1 LKKILKYFLKGIV
14 LLAGLLLVLYIAL
27 FIYVSIHKKTII
39 KQVTDEIGKKIDGRV
54 SIGDVELSF
63 FSTFPNA
70 SVLLK
75 KVTIT
80 DSLFAIHHHTFFRG
94 EEIFA
99 TLSIGQILK
108 KKFPVNGL
116 KILNAAVYLYTDSTG
131 YTNKYLF
138 KSKRDSTS
146 GDKQSS
152 ESNELR
158 SIVLKSV
165 NVVIDDRDKG
175 KLHDIS
181 VNNLRLKLNQENESL
196 LIDTKADLQIH
207 NLAFNTER
215 GSFLK
220 EKSLEGNFDLRFNKK
235 SGQLQFENIDIKIS
249 KQPFILS
256 GKFDLTGNDP
266 QFTLNI
272 GARKVLYDFAKK
284 LLPPK
289 VDSSLSIVDLDKKF
303 DAEALISGPLKGG
316 QPLILISWKVENSN
330 LITPFLTFDDAT
342 FGGHFTNEADK
353 GLPHTDANSQIA
365 LDHFSAKWNG
375 LPVTSNNIDILNLT
389 QPLLTCD
396 LQSSF
401 SLSDLNGILGS
412 DAIELRSGTGTIDL
426 TYKGPFKRNTQSN
439 SFVNGDV
446 SFHDGTVL
454 YTPRNVEMKNVNGKL
469 ILKNSDVLVESLQ
482 CVVFNNKIVMNG
494 TAKNLLT
501 LMNSQP
507 NKASINW
514 NIYSPS
520 LNLGSFIY
528 LLKSPK
534 KVSSNSQK
542 AKLGKISGKIDEVLD
557 QGIINVVL
565 KADKLQY
572 KKFNASN
579 AVADIT
585 LLQDRYVIN
594 KLSMTQGDGS
604 MNMSG
609 SLVNRKS
616 DFHEGTVT
624 ATLNNVDVSKLF
636 SAFNNFGQNGIEA
649 QNISGKLSA
658 NINATLGLNDD
669 GKAYPG
675 SVAGLVDFS
684 LKNGSLINF
693 EPIKKLQDVIF
704 TRRDFANIQFAELKD
719 RLEIRNE
726 EIKINRMEIESSV
739 LSLFVEGVYS
749 LKGNTDISIQVPL
762 SNLKKRDSAYK
773 PENLGLDKN
782 SGASVFIRARPG
794 SDGTIQF
801 KADLFNKFGKE
812 ERKERRQTRRKERK
826 S

>member
-1 LKKILKYFLKGIV
+1 MKKYLKYFLKGIV
-14 LLAGLLLVLYIAL
+14 LLAGLLVILYIAL
-27 FIYVSIHKKTII
+27 FIYVSIHKKSII
-39 KQVTDEIGKKIDGRV
+39 KQVTDEIGKKIDGKV

-80 DSLFAIHHHTFFRG
+80 DSLFERHHHIFFRG
-94 EEIFA
+94 DEIFA
-99 TLSIGQILK
+99 QLSIGQILK
-108 KKFPVNGL
+108 KRFPVNGL
-116 KILNAAVYLYTDSTG
+116 KVLNAAIYLYTDSTG
-131 YTNKYLF
+131 YTNGYLF
-138 KSKRDSTS
+138 KPKKDSAS
-146 GDKQSS
+146 GEKKSTQSD
-152 ESNELR
+152 ELK

-165 NVVIDDRDKG
+165 NIVIDDKNKG
-175 KLHDIS
+175 KFHDIS
-181 VNNLRLKLNQENESL
+181 INDLRLKLKSDGESL
-196 LIDTKADLQIH
+196 LINTKADLQIH
-207 NLAFNTER
+207 NLTFNIER
-215 GSFLK
+215 GSFVK
-220 EKSLEGNFDLRFNKK
+220 EKSFEGNFDLRFNKN
-235 SGQLQFENIDIKIS
+235 SGQLQFENIDIRIA
-249 KQPFILS
+249 KQTFILS
-256 GKFDLTGNDP
+256 GKFDLKGTHP
-266 QFTLNI
+266 QFSLNI
-272 GARKVLYDFAKK
+272 RTAKILYDFAKK

-289 VDSSLSIVDLDKKF
+289 VDSSLSIVSLEKKF
-303 DAEALISGPLKGG
+303 DAQAIISGALNGG

-330 LITPFLTFDDAT
+330 LITPFLTFDNAT
-342 FGGHFTNEADK
+342 FGGYFTNEAQK
-353 GLPHTDANSQIA
+353 GLPHDDDNSRIA
-365 LDHFSAKWNG
+365 LADFSAKWNG
-375 LPVTSNNIDILNLT
+375 LPVTSNHIDILNLT

-401 SLSDLNGILGS
+401 SLSDLNALLGS
-412 DAIELRSGTGTIDL
+412 EVIQLKSGKGTIDL
-426 TYKGPFKRNTQSN
+426 TYKGPLKKNTQSN

-446 SFHDGTVL
+446 NFHDGTVL

-469 ILKNSDVLVESLQ
+469 IFKNSDVFVESLQ
-482 CVVFNNKIVMNG
+482 CIVFNNKIVMNG

-501 LMNSQP
+501 LMNTQP
-507 NKASINW
+507 NQAIINW

-528 LLKSPK
+528 LLKSRK
-534 KVSSNSQK
+534 KVSSNSP
-542 AKLGKISGKIDEVLD
+542 APRLGKISGRIDGVLD
-557 QGIINVVL
+557 QGVINVLL

-572 KKFNASN
+572 RKFNASN

-594 KLSMTQGDGS
+594 KLSMAQGDGS
-604 MNMSG
+604 MDISG

-616 DFHEGTVT
+616 DFHEGTVM

-649 QNISGKLSA
+649 QNIAGKLSA
-658 NINATLGLNDD
+658 KVNATLGLNDD

-675 SVAGLVDFS
+675 SVAGVVDFS

-693 EPIKKLQDVIF
+693 EPIRKLQDIIF
-704 TRRDFANIQFAELKD
+704 TNRNFGNIQFAELKD

-726 EIKINRMEIESSV
+726 EIKINRLEIESSV
-739 LSLFVEGVYS
+739 LSIFVEGVYS

-773 PENLGLDKN
+773 PENIGLDKN
-782 SGASVFIRARPG
+782 NGPSLFIRARPG
-794 SDGTIQF
+794 SDGNIQF

-812 ERKERRQTRRKERK
+812 ERKQRRQERRKERK

>member
-1 LKKILKYFLKGIV
+1 
-14 LLAGLLLVLYIAL
+14 
-27 FIYVSIHKKTII
+27 
-39 KQVTDEIGKKIDGRV
+39 
-54 SIGDVELSF
+54 
-63 FSTFPNA
+63 
-70 SVLLK
+70 
-75 KVTIT
+75 
-80 DSLFAIHHHTFFRG
+80 
-94 EEIFA
+94 
-99 TLSIGQILK
+99 
-108 KKFPVNGL
+108 
-116 KILNAAVYLYTDSTG
+116 
-131 YTNKYLF
+131 
-138 KSKRDSTS
+138 
-146 GDKQSS
+146 
-152 ESNELR
+152 
-158 SIVLKSV
+158 
-165 NVVIDDRDKG
+165 
-175 KLHDIS
+175 
-181 VNNLRLKLNQENESL
+181 
-196 LIDTKADLQIH
+196 
-207 NLAFNTER
+207 
-215 GSFLK
+215 
-220 EKSLEGNFDLRFNKK
+220 
-235 SGQLQFENIDIKIS
+235 
-249 KQPFILS
+249 
-256 GKFDLTGNDP
+256 
-266 QFTLNI
+266 
-272 GARKVLYDFAKK
+272 
-284 LLPPK
+284 
-289 VDSSLSIVDLDKKF
+289 
-303 DAEALISGPLKGG
+303 
-316 QPLILISWKVENSN
+316 
-330 LITPFLTFDDAT
+330 
-342 FGGHFTNEADK
+342 
-353 GLPHTDANSQIA
+353 
-365 LDHFSAKWNG
+365 
-375 LPVTSNNIDILNLT
+375 
-389 QPLLTCD
+389 
-396 LQSSF
+396 
-401 SLSDLNGILGS
+401 
-412 DAIELRSGTGTIDL
+412 
-426 TYKGPFKRNTQSN
+426 
-439 SFVNGDV
+439 
-446 SFHDGTVL
+446 
-454 YTPRNVEMKNVNGKL
+454 
-469 ILKNSDVLVESLQ
+469 
-482 CVVFNNKIVMNG
+482 MNG

>member
-1 LKKILKYFLKGIV
+1 LKKFLKYFLKGIV
-14 LLAGLLLVLYIAL
+14 LLAGLLLILYIAL
-27 FIYVSIHKKTII
+27 FIYVSIHKKSII
-39 KQVTDEIGKKIDGRV
+39 KQVTDEIGKKIDGTV

-80 DSLFAIHHHTFFRG
+80 DSLFVKHHHTFFRG

-146 GDKQSS
+146 DDKQSS

-165 NVVIDDRDKG
+165 NVVIDDRGKG

-266 QFTLNI
+266 KFTLNI

-469 ILKNSDVLVESLQ
+469 IFKNSDVLVESLQ

-624 ATLNNVDVSKLF
+624 ATLSNVDVSKLF

-812 ERKERRQTRRKERK
+812 ERKERTQTRRKERK

>member
-1 LKKILKYFLKGIV
+1 LKKLLKYFFKGIA
-14 LLAGLLLVLYIAL
+14 LLAGLLFILYIAL
-27 FIYVSIHKKTII
+27 FIYVSIHKKSII
-39 KQVTDEIGKKIDGRV
+39 KQVTDEIGKKIDGTV
-54 SIGDVELSF
+54 SIGDVDLSF

-80 DSLFAIHHHTFFRG
+80 DSLFVKHHHTFFRG
-94 EEIFA
+94 DEIFA

-108 KKFPVNGL
+108 KKFPVNGF

-138 KSKRDSTS
+138 KSKRDSAS

-152 ESNELR
+152 ESNELQ

-175 KLHDIS
+175 KFHDIS
-181 VNNLRLKLNQENESL
+181 VNNLRLKLNPENESL
-196 LIDTKADLQIH
+196 LINTKADLQIH

-235 SGQLQFENIDIKIS
+235 SGQLQFENIDIKIA

-256 GKFDLTGNDP
+256 GKFDLAGNDP
-266 QFTLNI
+266 QFSLNI
-272 GARKVLYDFAKK
+272 RTKKIFYDFAKK
-284 LLPPK
+284 LLTPT
-289 VDSSLSIVDLDKKF
+289 VDSSLSIVSLDKKF
-303 DAEALISGPLKGG
+303 DAEASISGPLKGG
-316 QPLILISWKVENSN
+316 QPFILISWKVENSN

-353 GLPHTDANSQIA
+353 GLPHTDANSRIA

-401 SLSDLNGILGS
+401 SLSDLNGLLGS
-412 DAIELRSGTGTIDL
+412 EAIELRSGTGTIDL

-439 SFVNGDV
+439 SFVNGEV

-469 ILKNSDVLVESLQ
+469 IFKNSDVLVESLQ

-501 LMNSQP
+501 LMNTQP

-542 AKLGKISGKIDEVLD
+542 PKLGKISGKIDEVLD
-557 QGIINVVL
+557 QGIINVLL

-604 MNMSG
+604 MDMSG

-658 NINATLGLNDD
+658 NINATLGLNDE

-675 SVAGLVDFS
+675 SVAGIVDFS
-684 LKNGSLINF
+684 LKNGSLIDF

-773 PENLGLDKN
+773 PENIGLDKN

-801 KADLFNKFGKE
+801 KADLFNKFGKD
-812 ERKERRQTRRKERK
+812 ERKERRQARRKERK

>member
-1 LKKILKYFLKGIV
+1 MKKIFKYFLKGIV
-14 LLAGLLLVLYIAL
+14 LLAGLLVILYIAV
-27 FIYVSIHKKTII
+27 FIYVSVHKKSII
-39 KQVTDEIGKKIDGRV
+39 KQVTDQIGKKINGTV
-54 SIGDVELSF
+54 TIGDVELSF

-80 DSLFAIHHHTFFRG
+80 DSLFVKHHHTFFRG

-99 TLSIGQILK
+99 TLSMGQIFK

-116 KILNAAVYLYTDSTG
+116 KILNAAIYLYTDSTG

-146 GDKQSS
+146 GGKQSS
-152 ESNELR
+152 EPNELR

-175 KLHDIS
+175 KFHDIS
-181 VNNLRLKLNQENESL
+181 ANNLRLNLNEEGESL
-196 LIDTKADLQIH
+196 LINAKADLQIR
-207 NLAFNTER
+207 NLAFNMER
-215 GSFLK
+215 GSFVK
-220 EKSLEGNFDLRFNKK
+220 EKSFEGNFDLRFNKK
-235 SGQLQFENIDIKIS
+235 SNQLHFENIGVKIA

-256 GKFDLTGNDP
+256 GTFGLAGNDP
-266 QFTLNI
+266 QFSLNI
-272 GARKVLYDFAKK
+272 RSRNILYDFAKK

-289 VDSSLSIVDLDKKF
+289 IDSSLSIVSLDKKL
-303 DAEALISGPLKGG
+303 DVEASIGG
-316 QPLILISWKVENSN
+316 ALNGGDPLILISWKVENSI
-330 LITPFLTFDDAT
+330 LITPFLTFDHAG
-342 FGGHFTNEADK
+342 FSGNFTNEAEK
-353 GLPHTDANSQIA
+353 GMPHTDANSRIS
-365 LDHFSAKWNG
+365 LVHFAARWNG

-401 SLSDLNGILGS
+401 PLSDLNALLES
-412 DAIELRSGTGTIDL
+412 EAIELKSGTGTIDL
-426 TYKGPFKRNTQSN
+426 TYKGPLEKNTQSN
-439 SFVNGDV
+439 SFVNGNV
-446 SFHDGTVL
+446 AFHDGTVL
-454 YTPRNVEMKNVNGKL
+454 YAPRNVEMKNVNGKL
-469 ILKNSDVLVESLQ
+469 IFKNSDVFVENLQ
-482 CVVFNNKIVMNG
+482 CVVLNNKIVMNG
-494 TAKNLLT
+494 TAHNLLT
-501 LMNSQP
+501 LMNTQP

-520 LNLGSFIY
+520 LNLASFIY
-528 LLKSPK
+528 LLKSRK
-534 KVSSNSQK
+534 KATGNNQT
-542 AKLGKISGKIDEVLD
+542 AKLGKISGKVDEVLD
-557 QGIINVVL
+557 QGIINVLL

-572 KKFNASN
+572 RKFNASN

-585 LLQDRYVIN
+585 LLQDRYLIN
-594 KLSMTQGDGS
+594 KLSMSHGDGS

-609 SLVNRKS
+609 SLVNRKN
-616 DFHEGTVT
+616 DFHEGIVT

-636 SAFNNFGQNGIEA
+636 SAFNNFGQNGIEG

-658 NINATLGLNDD
+658 NINATLGLNDE

-675 SVAGLVDFS
+675 SVAGVVDFS

-693 EPIKKLQDVIF
+693 EPIKKLQNIIF
-704 TRRDFANIQFAELKD
+704 TKRDFGNIQFAELKD
-719 RLEIRNE
+719 RLEIRND

-773 PENLGLDKN
+773 PENVGVDKN
-782 SGASVFIRARPG
+782 TGSSLFIRARPG

-801 KADLFNKFGKE
+801 KPDLFNKLGKE
-812 ERKERRQTRRKERK
+812 ERQQRRQARKKERK